1 MSLLIGGPQRIPHV
15 LLIVTFTYVVR
26 TLYGWFGIYTVCTY
40 GSGVDEIDPERTN
53 RARTNTAC
61 VYLGVLHKPSLGS
74 FEGRSCVVE
83 ARGAFDA
90 YVQFLGAFIPLMGV
104 RGRSLRHRE
113 GL

>member
-1 MSLLIGGPQRIPHV
+1 MYGQ
-15 LLIVTFTYVVR
+15 YVRCTV
-26 TLYGWFGIYTVCTY
+26 GFGVYTVCTY
-40 GSGVDEIDPERTN
+40 GSGVYVIDPERTN

-61 VYLGVLHKPSLGS
+61 VYLGVLHKPSLVS
-74 FEGRSCVVE
+74 PFIDQPLFFEGRSCVVE